1 MPSTS
6 VAEIC
11 HCSDPPGNIE
21 NRLRDCLHHL
31 SSSALFCRP
40 PSAYQGAVSIRKT
53 KNCLGEQMLL
63 CLQCQT
69 QLDPSLWAV
78 LPRNAGGE
86 RKRGLAPPNSSHSE
100 VFIPSNWT
108 VPSEREAHAQLARGR
123 QMPWVRLRRHDH
135 MNVSLQP
142 EEQLCLPL
150 WHFLPACLLSKE
162 MHCGTRQMTSFWF
175 WLTASLEADSANIL
189 KWSEPMVKLYQP
201 LCVTRVSISEK
212 AGKLEYK
219 TNFPP
224 CKNPCL

>member
-1 MPSTS
+1 MPSSTS

-40 PSAYQGAVSIRKT
+40 PSAYQGAISIRKT

-69 QLDPSLWAV
+69 QLDPSLWAA
-78 LPRNAGGE
+78 LTRNVGGE
-86 RKRGLAPPNSSHSE
+86 RKRGLVPPNSSHSD

-108 VPSEREAHAQLARGR
+108 VPSEHEDHAQLAWGR

-142 EEQLCLPL
+142 EEHLCLPL

-162 MHCGTRQMTSFWF
+162 MHCGTRQMPSFWF
-175 WLTASLEADSANIL
+175 GLTASLEADSCKHFKMEWAYGKTL
-189 KWSEPMVKLYQP
+189 PAP
-201 LCVTRVSISEK
+201 LCNKSFNLRKSR
-212 AGKLEYK
+212 K
-219 TNFPP
+219 TWIQN
-224 CKNPCL
+224 